1 MAIIKKYNKTNKT
14 TYVYDSVSYWDKEK
28 QQPRSKR
35 KLIGKIDP
43 ETGEIVP
50 TGGRGRKP
58 KSTVSET
65 EEQAGQ
71 NSEEDHIPQLPDR
84 IPENSYSDS
93 SSMYEKCHRELLQTQ
108 AALAI
113 AESRISTLT
122 AERDSIANQ
131 LERILHQLKN

>member
-1 MAIIKKYNKTNKT
+1 MAIIKKYNAANKT

-50 TGGRGRKP
+50 TAGRGRKP
-58 KSTVSET
+58 KTVVSGT
-65 EEQAGQ
+65 EKHAAQSSAE
-71 NSEEDHIPQLPDR
+71 SHTTKVSDVSL
-84 IPENSYSDS
+84 ENIDPSA
-93 SSMYEKCHRELLQTQ
+93 MYVNCHRELVQAQ

-113 AESRISTLT
+113 AESRISALT
-122 AERDSIANQ
+122 AEKDSIARQ

>member
-35 KLIGKIDP
+35 KLIGKSDP

-50 TGGRGRKP
+50 TAGRGRKAKKDIP
-58 KSTVSET
+58 GT
-65 EEQAGQ
+65 EEHAAQ
-71 NSEEDHIPQLPDR
+71 NAAEGHADKTSSTDSESTDP
-84 IPENSYSDS
+84 SA
-93 SSMYEKCHRELLQTQ
+93 MYVNCHRELLQTQ
-108 AALAI
+108 TALAI
-113 AESRISTLT
+113 AESRISALT
-122 AERDSIANQ
+122 AEKDSITRQ

>member
-1 MAIIKKYNKTNKT
+1 MRVAIIKKYNASNQT

-35 KLIGKIDP
+35 RLIGKIDP

-50 TGGRGRKP
+50 TAGRGRKP
-58 KSTVSET
+58 KAAVLET
-65 EEQAGQ
+65 EGHEVRNTVENHADKTSGA
-71 NSEEDHIPQLPDR
+71 D
-84 IPENSYSDS
+84 PESTDPAA
-93 SSMYEKCHRELLQTQ
+93 MYKECHRELLQTQ

-113 AESRISTLT
+113 AESRISALT
-122 AERDSIANQ
+122 AEKDSIARQ

>member
-1 MAIIKKYNKTNKT
+1 MRVAIIKKYNKANKT

-50 TGGRGRKP
+50 TAGRGRKAKTDIP
-58 KSTVSET
+58 GT
-65 EEQAGQ
+65 EEHAVQ
-71 NSEEDHIPQLPDR
+71 NVAEGHADKTSSTDSE
-84 IPENSYSDS
+84 SADS
-93 SSMYEKCHRELLQTQ
+93 SAMYENCHCELLQTQ

-113 AESRISTLT
+113 AESRIAALT
-122 AERDSIANQ
+122 AEKDSITRQ
-131 LERILHQLKN
+131 LERILHQLRN